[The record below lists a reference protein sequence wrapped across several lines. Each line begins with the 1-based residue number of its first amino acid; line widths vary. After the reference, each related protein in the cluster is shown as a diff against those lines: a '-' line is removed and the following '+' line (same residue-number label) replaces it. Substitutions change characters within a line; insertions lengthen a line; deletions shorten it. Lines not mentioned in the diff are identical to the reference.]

1 MSGQPSWSTACLDWE
16 RRIVAGESLVPID
29 PLFPDQAA
37 KALDIFK
44 GLRVPDIAGR
54 PTFGEVAPPFV
65 LDLVGAIFGAYD
77 AETGRRLINQLL
89 LLIAKKNTKSTIAAG
104 VMLTAL
110 VMNWRHEQGL
120 SILAPTIEVA
130 HNSFNPAAAMVRLD
144 PELSTLL
151 HVQDHMRTIRHRTT
165 DARLRVIAADSDTA
179 AGSKDGFVLVDEL
192 WLFGKRAKAKAML
205 DEATGG
211 LVSRPEGFVMYLTT
225 HSDEAPAG
233 VYAEKLRYARGV
245 RDGQIAD
252 PSFMPM
258 LYEWPNALLEQE
270 AYLNPAM
277 FYVTNPSL
285 GRSVSAEWLT
295 GKLAEAQE
303 STDKGSLQLF
313 LAKHLN
319 VEIGMR
325 LSGRHW
331 AGADLW
337 EAATEPGLTLDA
349 LIERC
354 DVAVAGIDGGGLDDL
369 LALAVI
375 GRDRETRDWLHW
387 AHAWAQPKVLERR
400 KEIAPRLLDL
410 SAAGELTICDQPTQ
424 DVEELADLVER
435 LWKAGLLPKQDGVG
449 LDPFGVTAIVE
460 AIASRG
466 LPDELLLAVPQGVR
480 LSQGVW
486 GAERK
491 LNDGTFRHGGQPLM
505 AWAIGNAVAEQRGNA
520 VIITKETA
528 GKAKIDPLIA
538 TFNAVQLMSRNPQAS
553 ATGETCVMVLD

>member
-1 MSGQPSWSTACLDWE
+1 M
-16 RRIVAGESLVPID
+16 AGESLVPFT

-65 LDLVGAIFGAYD
+65 LDLVASIFGAYD
-77 AETGRRLINQLL
+77 EETGHRLINQLL
-89 LLIAKKNTKSTIAAG
+89 LLISKKNTKSTIAAG

-110 VMNWRHEQGL
+110 VLNWRYEQGL

-130 HNSFNPAAAMVRLD
+130 HNSFDPAAAMVRLD

-151 HVQDHMRTIRHRTT
+151 HVQDHLRTIRHRTT
-165 DARLRVIAADSDTA
+165 DARLRVIAADSDVA

-233 VYAEKLRYARGV
+233 VFAEKLRYARSV
-245 RDGQIAD
+245 RDGEIAD
-252 PSFMPM
+252 PRFLPM
-258 LYEWPNALLEQE
+258 LYEWPAELLARE
-270 AYLNPAM
+270 AYLDPAY

-285 GRSVSAEWLT
+285 GRSVSADWLA
-295 GKLAEAQE
+295 GKLVEAQR

-319 VEIGMR
+319 VEIGLR

-337 EAATEPGLTLDA
+337 EAAGDEKLTLDA
-349 LIERC
+349 LMARS
-354 DVAVAGIDGGGLDDL
+354 DVAVVGVDGGGLDDL

-375 GRDRETRDWLHW
+375 GRDRETREWLHW
-387 AHAWAQPKVLERR
+387 AHAWAQPAVLERR
-400 KEIAPRLLDL
+400 KEIAPRLQDL
-410 SAAGELTICDQPTQ
+410 EAAGELTICATPTQ
-424 DVEELADLVER
+424 DIEELADLVER
-435 LWKAGLLPKQDGVG
+435 LHQAQLLPKENGIG
-449 LDPFGVTAIVE
+449 LDPFHVAAIVDE
-460 AIASRG
+460 IAARG
-466 LPDELLLAVPQGVR
+466 IPDELLVNVPQGVR
-480 LSQGVW
+480 LSGGVW
-486 GAERK
+486 ATERK
-491 LNDGTFRHGGQPLM
+491 LNDGTFKHGAQALM
-505 AWAIGNAVAEQRGNA
+505 AWAIGNAIAEQRGNA

-538 TFNAVQLMSRNPQAS
+538 TFNAVQLMSRNPVPGRPRVFEY
-553 ATGETCVMVLD
+553 TGM

>member
-1 MSGQPSWSTACLDWE
+1 M
-16 RRIVAGESLVPID
+16 AGESLVPFD
-29 PLFPDQAA
+29 PLFPAQAA

-65 LDLVGAIFGAYD
+65 LDLVASIFGAYD
-77 AETGRRLINQLL
+77 EETGHRLINQLL
-89 LLIAKKNTKSTIAAG
+89 LLISKKNTKSTIAAG

-110 VMNWRHEQGL
+110 VLNWRYEQGL

-130 HNSFNPAAAMVRLD
+130 HNSFDPAAAMVRLD

-151 HVQDHMRTIRHRTT
+151 HVQDHLRTIRHRTT
-165 DARLRVIAADSDTA
+165 DARLRVIAADSDVA

-233 VYAEKLRYARGV
+233 VFAEKLRYARSV
-245 RDGQIAD
+245 RDGEIAD
-252 PSFMPM
+252 PRFLPM
-258 LYEWPNALLEQE
+258 LYEWPAELLARE
-270 AYLNPAM
+270 AYLDPAY

-285 GRSVSAEWLT
+285 GRSVSADWLA
-295 GKLAEAQE
+295 GKLVEAQR

-319 VEIGMR
+319 VEIGLR

-337 EAATEPGLTLDA
+337 EAAGDEKLTLDA
-349 LIERC
+349 LMARS
-354 DVAVAGIDGGGLDDL
+354 DVAVVGVDGGGLDDL

-375 GRDRETRDWLHW
+375 GRDRETREWLHW
-387 AHAWAQPKVLERR
+387 AHAWAQPAVLERR
-400 KEIAPRLLDL
+400 KEIAPRLQDL
-410 SAAGELTICDQPTQ
+410 EAAGELTICATPTQ
-424 DVEELADLVER
+424 DIEELADLVER
-435 LWKAGLLPKQDGVG
+435 LHQAQLLPKENGIG
-449 LDPFGVTAIVE
+449 LDPFHVAAIVDE
-460 AIASRG
+460 IAARG
-466 LPDELLLAVPQGVR
+466 IPDELLVNVPQGVR
-480 LSQGVW
+480 LSGGVW
-486 GAERK
+486 ATERK
-491 LNDGTFRHGGQPLM
+491 LNDGTFKHGAQALM
-505 AWAIGNAVAEQRGNA
+505 AWAIGNAIAEQRGNA

-538 TFNAVQLMSRNPQAS
+538 TFNAVQLMSRNPVPGRPRVFEY
-553 ATGETCVMVLD
+553 TGM